1 MGAPTRKVVQSRA
14 TGASLLPPVVWEGFY
29 VQVLRKVDS
38 NDIIS
43 TVKWSAWPKVA
54 WFAIP
59 AHRTLIPTNHISHNL
74 AIKGLY
80 QSVLERGPRADIANH
95 ATFGHAAH
103 FTVEIISLESTLI
116 KNGTQELSQTTGG
129 SKLAPVALD
138 CTTFRVATVK
148 GSRPFH
154 LGSLRLSRPGGLTMS

>member
-1 MGAPTRKVVQSRA
+1 M
-14 TGASLLPPVVWEGFY
+14 
-29 VQVLRKVDS
+29 LRS
-38 NDIIS
+38 
-43 TVKWSAWPKVA
+43 
-54 WFAIP
+54 
-59 AHRTLIPTNHISHNL
+59 HRRNCRPFIPTNHITHNL

-138 CTTFRVATVK
+138 CTTFHVGRTK
-148 GSRPFH
+148 GSRPSD
-154 LGSLRLSRPGGLTMS
+154 LGSLGLSGPGGLTIALIGPRGLYIFIRVKKKSDCNRYNSVGQP